1 MTAQGAG
8 TRWWRRGRDEA
19 LLRARDAAATAATAF
34 VELDSQQRAT
44 DLQVEAFA
52 ALERGPT
59 SAVLSSEWA
68 GVHAEA
74 DGAAAGYLR
83 VTEQF
88 DVETDLTERRAREA
102 EASLRRAE
110 HVMRQSIANT
120 AAFAERH
127 RGRFATVESALARL
141 AAAGREAAAA
151 IAAAHEA
158 VARAD
163 RAGMPAHEAV
173 AALAEAE
180 RARAVLAEGAAAHG
194 LRAAVEAAD
203 TVVVAAVRA
212 RQLADTIEE
221 QRDEVTRALA
231 SAHTRYDAVA
241 NRRER
246 LDETLSALRR
256 SFVTSSYSDV
266 EQHPAEADA
275 AMATARQQVAEA
287 ERQLV
292 RRNLPAARAAIA
304 AARQALDTAGTAV
317 DAVTQR
323 HDLLRELKR
332 DPAAAVQRARFEIRE
347 AQKLFVFM
355 GDRVD
360 RTYAT
365 QLDSLVRRVSTAEDG
380 FTATHPDFWRLDRDL
395 ARIRDETAD
404 VVRRLRGGG

>member
-8 TRWWRRGRDEA
+8 TTRWWRRGRDEA

-34 VELDSQQRAT
+34 VDLDSVQRSTA
-44 DLQVEAFA
+44 LQVDAYA
-52 ALERGPT
+52 ALEKGPT
-59 SAVLSSEWA
+59 SAVLSTEW
-68 GVHAEA
+68 GNVLAEA

-83 VTEQF
+83 VTEQY

-110 HVMRQSIANT
+110 HVMKQALANT
-120 AAFAERH
+120 TAFTERH
-127 RGRFATVESALARL
+127 RSRFATVEGALARL
-141 AAAGREAAAA
+141 AAAGRDADAA
-151 IAAAHEA
+151 IAAAHAA

-163 RAGMPAHEAV
+163 QAGTPAHDAV

-203 TVVVAAVRA
+203 TVIAAAVRA
-212 RQLADTIEE
+212 RELADTIKE
-221 QRDEVTRALA
+221 QRDDVTRALA

-241 NRRER
+241 NRRQR

-256 SFVTSSYSDV
+256 TFVSSSYADV
-266 EQHPAEADA
+266 EQRPAEADA
-275 AMATARQQVAEA
+275 AMDTARQQVAEA

-292 RRNLPAARAAIA
+292 RRNLPAARAAITT
-304 AARQALDTAGTAV
+304 ARQALDTAGAAV

-332 DPAAAVQRARFEIRE
+332 DPQTAVQRTRFAVRE

-355 GDRVD
+355 GGRVD
-360 RTYAT
+360 QRYAT
-365 QLDSLVRRVSTAEDG
+365 QLDSLVRRVTTVEDA
-380 FTATHPDFWRLDRDL
+380 FTAPHPDFWRLDRDL

-404 VVRRLRGGG
+404 VVRRLRGS

>member
-1 MTAQGAG
+1 VTAQGAG

-19 LLRARDAAATAATAF
+19 LLRARDAAATAATVF
-34 VELDSQQRAT
+34 VDLDSVQRSTA
-44 DLQVEAFA
+44 LQVEAYE
-52 ALERGPT
+52 ALDRGPA
-59 SAVLSSEWA
+59 SAVLSREWA
-68 GVHAEA
+68 SVRGEA
-74 DGAAAGYLR
+74 DTAAGGYLR
-83 VTEQF
+83 VTDQF
-88 DVETDLTERRAREA
+88 DVETDLTERVAREA

-110 HVMRQSIANT
+110 HIMKQALAGVT
-120 AAFAERH
+120 AFTERH
-127 RGRFATVESALARL
+127 RTRFATVEGALARL
-141 AAAGREAAAA
+141 SAASRDAGAA
-151 IAAAHEA
+151 IAAAHAA

-163 RAGMPAHEAV
+163 QAGTPAHEAV

-203 TVVVAAVRA
+203 TVIAAAVRA

-221 QRDEVTRALA
+221 QRDEVGRALA
-231 SAHTRYDAVA
+231 SARTRFDAVA
-241 NRRER
+241 NRRHR

-256 SFVTSSYSDV
+256 SFVTNSYADL
-266 EQHPAEADA
+266 EGKPAEADA
-275 AMATARQQVAEA
+275 ALATARHQLAEA
-287 ERQLV
+287 ERLLV
-292 RRNLPAARAAIA
+292 RRNLPAARAVIGH
-304 AARQALDTAGTAV
+304 ARQALDAAGGAV

-332 DPAAAVQRARFEIRE
+332 DPQTAVQRTRFAVRE

-360 RTYAT
+360 QRYAT

-380 FTATHPDFWRLDRDL
+380 FAAPHPDFWRLDRDL

-404 VVRRLRGGG
+404 VVRRLRGG